1 MNAMTSDTL
10 VNTLTARTGSA
21 ASTTAVRIAS
31 ERMALALQTIGQIIA
46 GVALPLMGYE
56 AAFRTAAK
64 DIWAFKAQEAAGL
77 LFITAGVF
85 CIADVVAK
93 AFER

>member
-1 MNAMTSDTL
+1 MREPWL
-10 VNTLTARTGSA
+10 FWGSL
-21 ASTTAVRIAS
+21 AVLPLAIVCFVIAIRIAS
-31 ERMALALQTIGQIIA
+31 ERMVLALQIIGQIIA

-77 LFITAGVF
+77 LFITAGVL